1 MNKRKAI
8 LIIFILFVPLLM
20 SSIKME
26 TINSLIEDDNL
37 GSISEI
43 GIGNPA
49 LDFTIT
55 DVDTRENYTL
65 SDFLGQAVLLDLW
78 ATWCGPCEISLPII
92 EEFYIMYPE
101 NVLQIISIDVDE
113 TESDAL
119 VSDFRNSHDMD
130 WIVGIDY
137 YQNIT
142 SNQPTQYGTGYI
154 PTFVLIDQSGNVA
167 WNYIGTTDLW
177 NQLRTAISA
186 VIPDETVKPEFH
198 DYSYTNDSE
207 LSIFDP
213 RIKVSAN
220 ISDNYNLKKAELLLL
235 NGDLQSYN
243 LILTKVGNFYI
254 INQWV
259 TLEVQFVY
267 QYSNLELQIKAT
279 DYFGNSNT
287 SETYYLP
294 TTQYIDSGPPTIS
307 DIAISYEEISD
318 SVYEVTVYALIDED
332 LLLERADMQLKKGT
346 STVRTVSF
354 EDHNGTHMV
363 AIGSVLYST
372 ANPDELTVVIILEDA
387 AGNEVI
393 LEYPVVDVT
402 EKSSY
407 GLTLIFA
414 GILFSVAVFQI
425 FRRRK

>member
-154 PTFVLIDQSGNVA
+154 PTFVLIDQS
-167 WNYIGTTDLW
+167 
-177 NQLRTAISA
+177 
-186 VIPDETVKPEFH
+186 
-198 DYSYTNDSE
+198 
-207 LSIFDP
+207 
-213 RIKVSAN
+213 
-220 ISDNYNLKKAELLLL
+220 
-235 NGDLQSYN
+235 
-243 LILTKVGNFYI
+243 
-254 INQWV
+254 
-259 TLEVQFVY
+259 
-267 QYSNLELQIKAT
+267 
-279 DYFGNSNT
+279 
-287 SETYYLP
+287 
-294 TTQYIDSGPPTIS
+294 
-307 DIAISYEEISD
+307 
-318 SVYEVTVYALIDED
+318 
-332 LLLERADMQLKKGT
+332 
-346 STVRTVSF
+346 
-354 EDHNGTHMV
+354 
-363 AIGSVLYST
+363 
-372 ANPDELTVVIILEDA
+372 
-387 AGNEVI
+387 
-393 LEYPVVDVT
+393 
-402 EKSSY
+402 
-407 GLTLIFA
+407 
-414 GILFSVAVFQI
+414 
-425 FRRRK
+425 

>member
-8 LIIFILFVPLLM
+8 LIISILFVPLLV

-26 TINSLIEDDNL
+26 TVNSLIEDDNL

-119 VSDFRNSHDMD
+119 VSDFRSSHDMD
-130 WIVGIDY
+130 WIVGVDY

-142 SNQPTQYGTGYI
+142 TNVGSQYGTGYI
-154 PTFVLIDQSGNVA
+154 PTFVLIDQSGDVV

-186 VIPDETVKPEFH
+186 IIPDETVNPEFL

-207 LSIFDP
+207 LSIFYP

-220 ISDNYNLKKAELLLL
+220 ISDNYNLKKAEILIL
-235 NGDLQSYN
+235 NGGLQSYN
-243 LILTKVGNFYI
+243 LVMTKVGDFYI

-259 TLEVQFVY
+259 TLETQFIY
-267 QYSNLELQIKAT
+267 QYTSLELQIKAT

-287 SETYYLP
+287 TETYFLP
-294 TTQYIDSGPPTIS
+294 ITQYIDSGPPTIS
-307 DIAISYEEISD
+307 DIVISYEKVSEA
-318 SVYEVTVYALIDED
+318 VYEVTVYAIINED
-332 LLLERADMQLKKGT
+332 LILERADIQLKKGT
-346 STVRTVSF
+346 TTVRTVSF
-354 EDHNGTHMV
+354 EDYNGTHM
-363 AIGSVLYST
+363 AATGSVLYNT
-372 ANPDELTVVIILEDA
+372 ANPDELIVVIILEDA

-393 LEYPVVDVT
+393 SEHPVVDVT

-407 GLTLIFA
+407 GVSLIFA